1 MKLQLSNLKSA
12 LIAAGKTIFT
22 ASYNVV
28 ASFGVV
34 RVTDPQFIGRRLGD
48 SGNEYILLRDSNGD
62 QFAVGLIKGTPAGAN
77 AFEIKQL
84 EQIADY
90 GEVKAGQVYFKAF
103 AVVEEEEE

>member
-1 MKLQLSNLKSA
+1 MNLQLSTLKAA
-12 LIAAGKTIFT
+12 LIAAGKTIFV

-28 ASFGVV
+28 QSFGII
-34 RVTDPQFIGRRLGD
+34 RVTDPQFIGRRTGD
-48 SGNEYILLRDSNGD
+48 SGNEFILLRDANGD

-90 GEVKAGQVYFKAF
+90 GEVKAGTVYFKAF
-103 AVVEEEEE
+103 SVVEEEE